1 MQKNEL
7 SFLSF
12 LEAAKTDSDQ
22 GLWNATMTALTSC
35 INSQLF
41 YDYLVANS
49 LTVGQTEMVTELTTL
64 LEKFMKTTEIPA
76 QFSTSK
82 IETTT
87 IARPTIGDS
96 FLTQNETKLS
106 VELRK

>member
-1 MQKNEL
+1 
-7 SFLSF
+7 
-12 LEAAKTDSDQ
+12 
-22 GLWNATMTALTSC
+22 MTALTSC

-49 LTVGQTEMVTELTTL
+49 LTVGQTEMVTELSTL

-87 IARPTIGDS
+87 TAKTATIGDN
-96 FLTQNETKLS
+96 LLPHNETKFS